1 MTWLPGIS
9 HYLHSLIGS
18 KFTNSLCLA
27 VLSRRARPACREN
40 DSTGNC
46 LVGHAPSSTIALLVI
61 LPSSP
66 GGPSVYS
73 KLIRDQDNKSQATS
87 GDMHI
92 VVRWKQGKS
101 QARPFKIAE
110 ASGAQSGT
118 ESLENFMCVTES
130 A

>member
-1 MTWLPGIS
+1 MLLSVISLGLGDVLGVDQGSARNKAPGWES
-9 HYLHSLIGS
+9 DTVHQ
-18 KFTNSLCLA
+18 
-27 VLSRRARPACREN
+27 V
-40 DSTGNC
+40 
-46 LVGHAPSSTIALLVI
+46 
-61 LPSSP
+61 
-66 GGPSVYS
+66 PSVYS